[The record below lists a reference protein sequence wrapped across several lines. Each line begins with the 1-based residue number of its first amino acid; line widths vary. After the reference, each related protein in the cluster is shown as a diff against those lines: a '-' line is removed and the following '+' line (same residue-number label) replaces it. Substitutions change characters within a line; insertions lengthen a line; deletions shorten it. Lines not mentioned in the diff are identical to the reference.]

1 MSENIRGNFLT
12 PTVWWR
18 FVRETRVYWCSDL
31 VRHFERSV
39 AVFAASEIV
48 PLWVCI
54 SWIATV
60 SLRLRSWLR
69 DTSRTLCA
77 SYSPIMKLVC
87 SISWWDFWPAPCR
100 VLELRSL
107 NRYDAR
113 PSRSVRKLARSYGA
127 HHFFVCTN
135 GFRFLLRHN
144 LSTYGRRAF
153 AVAGPAAWNSLSDD
167 LRDPALSAD
176 SFRRLFQT
184 RLFSECKYIQRI
196 YLDGKNVAHGL

>member
-39 AVFAASEIV
+39 AVFAGSEIV
-48 PLWVCI
+48 PLRVCI

-127 HHFFVCTN
+127 HHFLFAQMDFDFCCDTISARTDVEHSLSLARLPGTHWVTICAIRRLALTVSDACSRLVC
-135 GFRFLLRHN
+135 FQSA
-144 LSTYGRRAF
+144 STYSAF
-153 AVAGPAAWNSLSDD
+153 
-167 LRDPALSAD
+167 
-176 SFRRLFQT
+176 
-184 RLFSECKYIQRI
+184 I
-196 YLDGKNVAHGL
+196 